1 MAQFGG
7 ITLNWLR
14 TASRIRRFS
23 RLRSTALP
31 KLRGT
36 VKPNRAGIAA
46 VPFRKQNAAKKRL
59 VMRTPVS

>member
-7 ITLNWLR
+7 MMPNWLR
-14 TASRIRRFS
+14 TASLIRRFS
-23 RLRSTALP
+23 RLRSTDFP

-46 VPFRKQNAAKKRL
+46 APSRKQNAAKKRL